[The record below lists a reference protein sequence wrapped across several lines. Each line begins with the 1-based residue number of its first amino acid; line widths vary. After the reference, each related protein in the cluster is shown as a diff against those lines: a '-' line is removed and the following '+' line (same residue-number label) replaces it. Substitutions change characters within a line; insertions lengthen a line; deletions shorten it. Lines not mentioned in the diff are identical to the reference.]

1 MEHNRELAKRFID
14 VISNNSW
21 VANNSFKNQLTDL
34 PLEVV
39 LFKYPSLHSIA
50 TLAQHVHYYIAGI
63 LNVLNGGNLEI
74 KDAFSFDFNPINT
87 EEDWQNILSVFWAD
101 AEEFAL
107 KVAALPEEKLSDIFV
122 KEEYG
127 TYHFNINTLIEHS
140 YYHLGQIVL
149 LKKLISQPS

>member
-34 PLEVV
+34 PLEVA
-39 LFKYPSLHSIA
+39 LFKYQSLHSIA
-50 TLAQHVHYYIAGI
+50 ALAQHVHYYIAGI

>member
-1 MEHNRELAKRFID
+1 MENKDVLAKRFKD
-14 VISNNSW
+14 VILNNSW
-21 VANNSFKNQLTDL
+21 VANNSFKNQLSDL

-39 LFKYPSLHSIA
+39 LFKYQSLHSIA

-63 LNVLNGGNLEI
+63 LTVLNGGNLEI

-87 EEDWQNILSVFWAD
+87 EEDWQNVLAVFWAD

-127 TYHFNINTLIEHS
+127 TYQFNINTLIEHS

-149 LKKLISQPS
+149 IKKLISQPS

>member
-34 PLEVV
+34 PLEVA
-39 LFKYPSLHSIA
+39 LFKYQSLHSIA
-50 TLAQHVHYYIAGI
+50 ALAQHVHYYIAGI

-127 TYHFNINTLIEHS
+127 TYHFNINTLIDHS

>member
-107 KVAALPEEKLSDIFV
+107 KVAVLPEEKLSDIFV

-149 LKKLISQPS
+149 LKKLISQPF

>member
-1 MEHNRELAKRFID
+1 MENKDVLAKRFQD
-14 VISNNSW
+14 VILNNSW
-21 VANNSFKNQLTDL
+21 VANNSFKNQLSDL
-34 PLEVV
+34 RLETA
-39 LFKYPSLHSIA
+39 LYTLGTLHTIA
-50 TLAQHVHYYIAGI
+50 SLAQHVHYYIAGI

-87 EEDWQNILSVFWAD
+87 EEDWQNVLAVFWAD